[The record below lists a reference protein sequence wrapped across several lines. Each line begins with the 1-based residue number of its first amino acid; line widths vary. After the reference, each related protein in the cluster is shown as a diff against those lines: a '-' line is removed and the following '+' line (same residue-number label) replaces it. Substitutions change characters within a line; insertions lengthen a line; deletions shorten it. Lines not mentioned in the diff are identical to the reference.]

1 MAKILIIDD
10 ERSIRNTLKDI
21 LEFEKHQIVLAE
33 NGKIGLEAAQST
45 SFDVIFSDIK
55 MPEMDGYEAVRII
68 RETDNNI
75 PIIAVTAFAFG
86 EDEQRILE
94 SGFNS
99 YLSKPIKKEVLHKT
113 IQELLQQKDL

>member
-1 MAKILIIDD
+1 
-10 ERSIRNTLKDI
+10 
-21 LEFEKHQIVLAE
+21 
-33 NGKIGLEAAQST
+33 
-45 SFDVIFSDIK
+45 
-55 MPEMDGYEAVRII
+55 MDGYEAVRII
-68 RETDNNI
+68 READNNI

-86 EDEQRILE
+86 KDEQRILE